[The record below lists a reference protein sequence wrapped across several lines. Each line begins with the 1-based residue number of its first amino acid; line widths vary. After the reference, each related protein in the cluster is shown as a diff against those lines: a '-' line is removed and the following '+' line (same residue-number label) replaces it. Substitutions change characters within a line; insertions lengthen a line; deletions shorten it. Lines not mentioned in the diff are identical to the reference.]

1 MKLIPFDKLYIPE
14 YRMRRE
20 FDPARLQDLADSIKS
35 KGLMHPLVVVEENGK
50 FRLVAGERRSKA
62 ITILTNAR
70 VNFMCNN
77 ELIPAGHYPIT
88 LLSDLDPIS
97 ILEAEF
103 EENVIRADLTW
114 QEHTLATAA
123 LATLRQQQAAQSGEQ
138 FTVRS
143 VASEIV
149 GHEAQGSE
157 ITKVSNAVVVAQ
169 HLSDPEVAKAKSQ
182 KEALKIIQ
190 KKADIAHRE
199 VLAQTFD
206 MAKTPHTAL
215 LGSSLDL
222 AKELPSSTFDVILTD
237 PPYGI
242 DADQFGSMADVTHQY
257 QDSFEYALGC
267 YKMVA
272 QEGFR
277 VCKQQAHAY
286 VFLDPRY
293 FDRISLEFTLAG
305 WEVWPVPLIWNKT
318 NGMLPR
324 PEHGPRRTYEAV
336 LYAIKGGKKVTK
348 VMSDVLTIPLLSE
361 KEHGAQKPVG
371 LYVDL
376 LSRST
381 APGDKVIDFF
391 SGSGT
396 IFPACNKLRL
406 VATGIEVSQT
416 YYNLGVT
423 RINDGDDGESPS
435 PETPSLSSL
444 LSTLGA

>member
-20 FDPARLQDLADSIKS
+20 FDPAKLSDLADSILS
-35 KGLMHPLVVVEENGK
+35 KGLMHPIVVVEETDGR

-62 ITILTNAR
+62 ITLLNNAKR
-70 VNFMCNN
+70 TFMCNN
-77 ELIPAGHYPIT
+77 ELIPPGYFPAT
-88 LLSDLDPIS
+88 LLSDLSPIE

-123 LATLRQQQAAQSGEQ
+123 LAELRKQQTQAAGGT
-138 FTVRS
+138 FTIRA
-143 VASEIV
+143 VASEIA
-149 GHEAQGSE
+149 GHEAQGGE
-157 ITKVSNAVVVAQ
+157 ITKVSNAVIVAQ
-169 HLSDPEVAKAKSQ
+169 HLADPEVAKAKSQ

-190 KKADIAHRE
+190 KKAETAHRE

-206 MAKTPHTAL
+206 LTKTPHTAL
-215 LGSSLDL
+215 LGSSLEL
-222 AKELPSSTFDVILTD
+222 AKGLPDNTFDVILTD

-242 DADQFGSMADVTHQY
+242 DADKFGSMADVTHQY
-257 QDSFEYALGC
+257 KDDLDYALTC
-267 YKMVA
+267 YGMVA
-272 QEGFR
+272 KEGYR
-277 VCKQQAHAY
+277 VCKDQAHAY

-293 FDRISLEFTLAG
+293 FEQISLQFTLAG
-305 WEVWPVPLIWNKT
+305 WEVWPIPLIWNKG

-324 PEHGPRRTYEAV
+324 PEHGPRRTYEAI
-336 LYAIKGGKKVTK
+336 LFASKGGKKVVK
-348 VMSDVLTIPLLSE
+348 VMPDVLTYALLTD
-361 KEHGAQKPVG
+361 KDHGAQKPVP

-381 APGDKVIDFF
+381 VPGNKIVDFF

-396 IFPACNKLRL
+396 IFPACNRLRL
-406 VATGIEVSQT
+406 VATGMEISEQ

-423 RINDGDDGESPS
+423 RLN
-435 PETPSLSSL
+435 ETEELAPAVPSLESL
-444 LSTLGA
+444 LTTLPGA